1 MNPVVVLDV
10 DGVLCD
16 PYPAISAIAVEL
28 HGAPEMRIGDI
39 RYYDFLSYGYGIE
52 VDDEFWRRVWTSEL
66 IRPMP
71 WAAKVIDLLRR
82 KELSPRLLSHRP
94 SPEGQAQLLAFAES
108 IGVAS
113 DEVRAVSRRDEKA
126 RIAADLGAVA
136 SLEDHPIT
144 AAHLGEVVRL
154 SCLITKPWNLQCV
167 DVKNRFRRVQS
178 LAHFLFEVESLMEE
192 IR

>member
-28 HGAPEMRIGDI
+28 YGAPEMRIQDI

-94 SPEGQAQLLAFAES
+94 SPEGQAQLFDFAKS
-108 IGVAS
+108 IRVGR
-113 DEVRAVSRRDEKA
+113 DEVQAVSRRDEKA